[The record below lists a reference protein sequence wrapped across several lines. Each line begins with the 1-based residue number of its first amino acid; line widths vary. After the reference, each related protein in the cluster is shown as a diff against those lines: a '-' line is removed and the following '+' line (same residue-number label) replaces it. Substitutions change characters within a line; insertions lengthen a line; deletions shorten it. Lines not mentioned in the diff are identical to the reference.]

1 MRGLLGL
8 GETPE
13 QPRRWK
19 PFRRQLTDEQRRDIF
34 NQLYAEG
41 AARLPFLRRFA
52 ILLTLSVL
60 IAVMG
65 LAADSGPVVIG
76 AMLVSPLTTPLLGL
90 SGALTMGWPKRNLE
104 SLLTLVAATA
114 WAFVLAYVT
123 LLLIP
128 EPKSV
133 TLASEELL
141 ARTQPRLLDLGV
153 AVVAGAAGAYVLVRR
168 EAVGAL
174 PGVAIAVA
182 LVPPLSAVGML
193 VELGRPELAGDALL
207 LYVTNLAGIVFAGA
221 IVLLLAGMRPDGYDG
236 RLARRTKVGIALAA
250 AMVALIAYPLTVV
263 TREGLARA
271 TDQDDATAI
280 AREWAAS
287 SGLRLQTVDVS
298 LDSAHVEVV
307 GPEPPPPTQSLADD
321 LAAAFEQDLRVTVD
335 WAPERRTTARGNA
348 P

>member
-1 MRGLLGL
+1 MAEPIGV
-8 GETPE
+8 GEAPE

-19 PFRRQLTDEQRRDIF
+19 PFRRELTREQRRDIF

-41 AARLPFLRRFA
+41 DGRLPFLRRFA

-90 SGALTMGWPKRNLE
+90 SGALTMGWPRRNLE
-104 SLLTLVAATA
+104 SAAILVGGTI

-123 LLLIP
+123 LRLMP
-128 EPKSV
+128 EPKAV
-133 TLASEELL
+133 TLQSEELL

-193 VELGRPELAGDALL
+193 VELGKPELADDALL
-207 LYVTNLAGIVFAGA
+207 LYLTNLAGIVFAGA
-221 IVLLLAGMRPDGYDG
+221 VVLLLAGMRPQTQDG
-236 RLARRTKVGIALAA
+236 RLPRRAKVGVALAA
-250 AMVALIAYPLTVV
+250 AMVALIAYPLEVV
-263 TREGLARA
+263 TRHGLAEA
-271 TDQDDATAI
+271 IDKDDATQLTHA
-280 AREWAAS
+280 WAAKR
-287 SGLRLQTVDVS
+287 GMRVDSVEIA
-298 LDSAHVEVV
+298 LHSAHVEVA
-307 GPEPPPPTQSLADD
+307 GPEPPPSTQALADD
-321 LAAAFEQDLRVTVD
+321 LAAAFEQEIDLTVD
-335 WAPERRTTARGNA
+335 WTPERRTTAVGTA

>member
-1 MRGLLGL
+1 MRGLLGI

-13 QPRRWK
+13 RPRRWK
-19 PFRRQLTDEQRRDIF
+19 AFRRELSDEQRRDIF

-104 SLLTLVAATA
+104 SLAVLICGTA

-123 LLLIP
+123 LRLIP
-128 EPKSV
+128 EPRAV
-133 TLASEELL
+133 TLQSEELL

-193 VELGRPELAGDALL
+193 VELGKSELADDALL

-221 IVLLLAGMRPDGYDG
+221 IVLLLAGMRPATRDG
-236 RLARRTKVGIALAA
+236 RLPRRAKVGLALAA
-250 AMVALIAYPLTVV
+250 AMVAAIALPLSIV
-263 TREGLARA
+263 TSHGLSVATAR
-271 TDQDDATAI
+271 DDATTI
-280 AREWAAS
+280 ARAWAS
-287 SGLRLQTVDVS
+287 EDGLRLQSVEVS
-298 LDSAHVEVV
+298 LHSAHVQVA
-307 GPEPPPPTQSLADD
+307 GPDPPRSAQPLADD
-321 LAAAFEQDLRVTVD
+321 LAAAFERDVHVTVD
-335 WAPERRTTARGNA
+335 WTPERRTTATGAA

>member
-8 GETPE
+8 GESPE

-19 PFRRQLTDEQRRDIF
+19 PFRRELSDEQRRDIF
-34 NQLYAEG
+34 DQLYAEG
-41 AARLPFLRRFA
+41 SDRLPFLRRFA

-90 SGALTMGWPKRNLE
+90 SGALTMGWPRRILE
-104 SLLTLVAATA
+104 PLLTLVAGTV
-114 WAFVLAYVT
+114 WAFLLAYAT
-123 LLLIP
+123 LKLIP

-133 TLASEELL
+133 TLGSEELL

-193 VELGRPELAGDALL
+193 VELGRPELADDALL

-221 IVLLLAGMRPDGYDG
+221 IVLLLAGMRPATHDAH
-236 RLARRTKVGIALAA
+236 LARRAKVGVALAA

-263 TREGLARA
+263 TRHGLARA
-271 TDQDDATAI
+271 TDKDDATAI
-280 AREWAAS
+280 ARDWAAS
-287 SGLRLQTVDVS
+287 GGLRLHSIDVS
-298 LDSAHVEVV
+298 LDSAHVQVV
-307 GPEPPPPTQSLADD
+307 GRRPPPSTQSLADE
-321 LAAAFEQDLRVTVD
+321 LAAAFEEDVHVTVD
-335 WAPERRTTARGNA
+335 WAPERRTTATGDA